1 MTTIAPSIGRIVW
14 YRGKDGN
21 VRAAIVTRVHGDFCL
36 NLYVFGLDGLDVDCC
51 MKEDVT
57 HANPEQEPD
66 CVPSWHWMPYQIE
79 QAKKHASVGQNGAGE
94 NRACWSG
101 ADLDF
106 GTALLALK
114 DGKRVARAGW
124 NGKGLFVYLV
134 PAASYPAQTG
144 AAKSFFG
151 TDGLVPYN
159 AYMAVKNVDDTV
171 STWAPSCIDAL
182 AEDWLIVQ

>member
-57 HANPEQEPD
+57 HADPEQEPD
-66 CVPSWHWMPYQIE
+66 CLPSWHWMPYQVE
-79 QAKKHASVGQNGAGE
+79 QAKRHAASLAPLPAGGPFI
-94 NRACWSG
+94 N
-101 ADLDF
+101 LTF
-106 GTALLALK
+106 GDALVALK
-114 DGKRVARAGW
+114 GGAKVARSGW

-134 PAASYPAQTG
+134 PAACYPAQTG

-151 TDGLVPYN
+151 DGGMVPYS
-159 AYMAVKNVDDTV
+159 AYLAVKNVDDTV
-171 STWAPSCIDAL
+171 STWAPSCSDAL